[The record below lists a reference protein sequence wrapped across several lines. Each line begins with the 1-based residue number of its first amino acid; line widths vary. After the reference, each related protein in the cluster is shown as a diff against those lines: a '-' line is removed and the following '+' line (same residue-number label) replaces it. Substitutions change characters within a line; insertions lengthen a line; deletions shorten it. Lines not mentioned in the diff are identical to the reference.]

1 MYSGVM
7 EGTSP
12 KLADPLEEPLKQEP
26 TDVESGHEANHQ
38 PHESPD
44 DESKSADETPKGSL
58 MSTIQL
64 LASSGMGSGMLAL
77 PYAVRRII
85 NGCDVSFAPAL
96 ILSSLLA
103 SELQPESQPES
114 SQNYSLNHSQN
125 LSWHL
130 ITA

>member
-12 KLADPLEEPLKQEP
+12 KLADPLEEPLKQEA

-38 PHESPD
+38 PD

-77 PYAVRRII
+77 PYAVRRIL

-114 SQNYSLNHSQN
+114 SQNYSLIHSQN
-125 LSWHL
+125 HRWHL

>member
-1 MYSGVM
+1 M

-12 KLADPLEEPLKQEP
+12 KLADPLEEPLKQET
-26 TDVESGHEANHQ
+26 TDVESGHEAIHQ

-85 NGCDVSFAPAL
+85 NDCDVSFAPS
-96 ILSSLLA
+96 LSPLA

-114 SQNYSLNHSQN
+114 QLALNHSRFR
-125 LSWHL
+125 
-130 ITA
+130 